1 MVNHSIGQ
9 KLQLRVN
16 NVNTEQFL
24 CLQLTNAQNNDEIG
38 WVTPEPASIHAR
50 FDQFQDEG
58 PKATIIAY
66 MLQLALAKYQMLNL
80 NLQ

>member
-1 MVNHSIGQ
+1 M
-9 KLQLRVN
+9 QLRVN
-16 NVNTEQFL
+16 NVNTEKFV

-38 WVTPEPASIHAR
+38 WVTPEPASIQAR